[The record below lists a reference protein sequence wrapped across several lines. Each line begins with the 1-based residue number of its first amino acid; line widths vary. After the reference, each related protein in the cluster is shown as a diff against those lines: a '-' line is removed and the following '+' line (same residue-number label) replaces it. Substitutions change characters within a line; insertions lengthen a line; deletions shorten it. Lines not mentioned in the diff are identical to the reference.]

1 MSLNLLAVHDEIATK
16 LRELAQDVYETSAP
30 DDSKLRFDANG
41 MILPYI
47 VIEYSDM
54 YPATEGR
61 GIVSS
66 RYDVGQSFI
75 VVSCVGPTER
85 SVRQVA
91 DLVRGKLLGF
101 KPSDAGELVPSGG
114 GAAYT
119 EQDAKP
125 NRYISELGFT
135 FMVNTVW

>member
-1 MSLNLLAVHDEIATK
+1 MSLNILAVHDQIATK
-16 LRELAQDVYETSAP
+16 LKELPQDVYETSAP

-54 YPATEGR
+54 YPGTEGK
-61 GIVSS
+61 GIISS
-66 RYDVGQSFI
+66 KYDVGQSFI
-75 VVSCVGPTER
+75 IVSCVGPTER

-91 DLVRGKLLGF
+91 DLVRNKLVGF
-101 KPSDAGELVPSGG
+101 KPTDAGELVPSGG

-119 EQDAKP
+119 EQDPKP
-125 NRYISELGFT
+125 NRYITELGFT